1 MFFSWCC
8 VLESKYKTSSSG
20 KKILQKIL
28 RPSGNQLETV
38 DSGITLWQIEFD
50 SQQKTSSEEEVF
62 ANLIAR
68 DGTFTRPRFSLRK
81 FLENV

>member
-1 MFFSWCC
+1 M
-8 VLESKYKTSSSG
+8 K
-20 KKILQKIL
+20 
-28 RPSGNQLETV
+28 PSGETV
-38 DSGITLWQIEFD
+38 GSGYSDSDYNFH

-68 DGTFTRPRFSLRK
+68 DGTFTRPRFSLGK